1 MSVSELGKIV
11 IIAGLII
18 VLIGLLLMAAGKT
31 PFGWL
36 GRLPGDFYYRG
47 KNFTLYVPLAT
58 SLLISII
65 LSLIFWLIN
74 RK

>member
-1 MSVSELGKIV
+1 MSVSGLGKI
-11 IIAGLII
+11 IMIAGLVIA
-18 VLIGLLLMAAGKT
+18 VIGLLLMIAEKT

-36 GRLPGDFYYRG
+36 GRLPGDFHYRG
-47 KNFTLYVPLAT
+47 KNFTFYFPLAT
-58 SLLISII
+58 SLLISVI